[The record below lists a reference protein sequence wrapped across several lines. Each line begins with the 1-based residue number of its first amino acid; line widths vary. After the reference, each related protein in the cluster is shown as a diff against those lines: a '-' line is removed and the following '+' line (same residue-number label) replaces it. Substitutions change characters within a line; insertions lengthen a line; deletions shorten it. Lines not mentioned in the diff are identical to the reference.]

1 MTQQNNKSI
10 QTILQEAIR
19 KDGDF
24 LKEILRRVLQQVME
38 EERDQQVGVSSHE
51 RDNQKRKANRNGYKT
66 RSFNTRVGHL
76 LLAKPQIREFAFRTC
91 LFENYQRSEKAL
103 LASICQMVTDGVSTR
118 RVQKIVGKLS
128 PDLIFSKSTV
138 SRITQELDPQIEHWR
153 KGHLKDHYIYLFTD
167 AVYFFLRENHQ
178 VVSRPVLIT
187 VGVDKNGRRKILG
200 VDIALEESYESYRD
214 HFKALKER
222 GLKRVDLTISDAHKG
237 LSKAQQEVFPG
248 TPHQRCICHFM
259 RNNLAKVP
267 YRERTKLAAYL
278 KQIYASP
285 NKPMATSIARLIAEK
300 YQNGYPKVSRL
311 LEESLE
317 STLTYLS
324 FPASHWRKIRTTN
337 LIEGILNKDLKQ
349 RSKVVGIFPDK
360 ASCLRYA
367 SLRLMEIDENWQTGR
382 KYIKISQEENQN
394 SDTSDTLLKE
404 IKQIKERVNT
414 REELMVS

>member
-1 MTQQNNKSI
+1 MTQLNSKSI
-10 QTILQEAIR
+10 QEILQEALR
-19 KDGDF
+19 QDGDF

-38 EERDQQVGVSSHE
+38 EERDRQVGVLSHE
-51 RDNQKRKANRNGYKT
+51 RDHQKRKANRNGYKP
-66 RSFNTRVGHL
+66 RSFNTRVGNL
-76 LLAKPQIREFAFRTC
+76 LLAKPQIREFAFKTQ

-103 LASICQMVTDGVSTR
+103 LSAICQMVTDGVSTR
-118 RVQKIVGKLS
+118 RVQKIVGRLS
-128 PDLIFSKSTV
+128 PDLLFSKSTV
-138 SRITQELDPQIEHWR
+138 SRITQELDPQIKYWR
-153 KGHLKDHYIYLFTD
+153 EEQLKDHYLYLFTD

-178 VVSRPVLIT
+178 VVSRPLLIT
-187 VGVDKNGRRKILG
+187 VGVDKNGKRKILG
-200 VDIALEESYESYRD
+200 VDIALEESYASYRE

-237 LSKAQQEVFPG
+237 LIKAQQEIFPG

-267 YRERTKLAAYL
+267 YRERPRLAAYL

-285 NKPMATSIARLIAEK
+285 NKQMATAIARLIAEK
-300 YQNGYPKVSRL
+300 YQKTYPKVSRL

-324 FPASHWRKIRTTN
+324 FPVSHWRKIRTTN

-349 RSKVVGIFPDK
+349 RSRVVGIFPNQ

-367 SLRLMEIDENWQTGR
+367 CLRLMEIDERWQTGR
-382 KYIKISQEENQN
+382 KYMKLSQEDDQN
-394 SDTSDTLLKE
+394 SEMNDTLLKE
-404 IKQIKERVNT
+404 IKKIKEGVST